1 MAKRVTPE
9 EETKIVELYND
20 GMNMTMIAATLG
32 RSAKT
37 VSQRIT
43 DARKLGLLHEQP
55 KVENPL
61 KRDREGTPACCKGC
75 KHRRRILGLQKSMTY
90 CSYANDMEAQGQLG
104 VVRGCP
110 VDKCRH
116 YEKGKPERR
125 HPIVAERG
133 GAI

>member
-9 EETKIVELYND
+9 EEAKIIELYNE
-20 GMNMTMIAATLG
+20 GMGVVMIAKTLG
-32 RSAKT
+32 RSDCT
-37 VSQRIT
+37 VSERIT
-43 DARKLGLLHEQP
+43 RARMEGVLHEQP

-61 KRDREGTPACCKGC
+61 KRDRYGTPACCKGC
-75 KHRRRILGLQKSMTY
+75 KHRRRILGLQKAMTY
-90 CSYANDMEAQGQLG
+90 CSYANDMEAQGHLG

-133 GAI
+133 AV